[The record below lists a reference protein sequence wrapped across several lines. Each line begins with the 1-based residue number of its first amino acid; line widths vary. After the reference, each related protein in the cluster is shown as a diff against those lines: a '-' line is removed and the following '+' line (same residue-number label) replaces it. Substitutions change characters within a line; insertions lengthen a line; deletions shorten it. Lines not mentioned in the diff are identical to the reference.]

1 LDGDCAQSLFSLLHL
16 YDWPIALGKL
26 AMSSKK
32 QFMRKR
38 NIRRKSIFSGADC
51 YVFLAGIVLRSM
63 HGGYMVEGAVGLMLV
78 IIGFIFS
85 ALLLMNSGS
94 ASYNQEKLGFV
105 ANSAATYAATYTGS
119 SRQTDVT
126 NMVTDTMSKI
136 GLDTSNTNVT
146 ITDVTLGRNP
156 AVSVAIT
163 AKLPVFMGGA
173 FNNIMPQQV
182 QLSDTAIALKPINTM
197 KYLVVDLGGRM
208 TVPLI
213 NATGVIPNDPLPAWY
228 IGIAGVRRLR

>member
-1 LDGDCAQSLFSLLHL
+1 
-16 YDWPIALGKL
+16 
-26 AMSSKK
+26 
-32 QFMRKR
+32 
-38 NIRRKSIFSGADC
+38 
-51 YVFLAGIVLRSM
+51 
-63 HGGYMVEGAVGLMLV
+63 
-78 IIGFIFS
+78 
-85 ALLLMNSGS
+85 
-94 ASYNQEKLGFV
+94 
-105 ANSAATYAATYTGS
+105 
-119 SRQTDVT
+119 
-126 NMVTDTMSKI
+126 MVTDTMSKI